1 MIAFIHFGTKQ
12 FGKFQLDRYASDNK
26 LAVQL
31 MSQTED
37 GKFLEPYA
45 TLSVCT
51 DHTLESEDEFVA
63 KEYSENEGI
72 MQQFI
77 DAGYFEETGRTVQ
90 FGYVSGR
97 ILRLL
102 PKAKEMTS

>member
-1 MIAFIHFGTKQ
+1 MLTFTHFNTKHTGQ
-12 FGKFQLDRYASDNK
+12 FQLDRYASGNK

-37 GKFLEPYA
+37 GKFLEPHA

-51 DHTLESEDEFVA
+51 DHVLESDDLFVA

-77 DAGYFEETGRTVQ
+77 DAGYFEETGQTVQ

>member
-12 FGKFQLDRYASDNK
+12 LGKFQLDRYASDNK

>member
-1 MIAFIHFGTKQ
+1 MITFIHFNTKHEGQ
-12 FGKFQLDRYASDNK
+12 FQFDRYASDNK
-26 LAVQL
+26 LAVQI
-31 MSQTED
+31 MSRTED

-45 TLSVCT
+45 TVSVCT
-51 DHTLESEDEFVA
+51 EHTLESEDEFVA
-63 KEYSENEGI
+63 KEYSENEGLV
-72 MQQFI
+72 QQFI